1 MTYLGVA
8 DTADDKLQLR
18 EDLPAPA
25 EAAKLRGLA
34 GAVEELQE
42 GEDGGNEAAQHGD
55 QEDPGHVGEA
65 QRLHSSA

>member
-8 DTADDKLQLR
+8 DTADDELQFR

-65 QRLHSSA
+65 KWLHSA